1 MEPGIAHRRV
11 LAVSQ
16 ILLAVDESAGGSL
29 SARASAICAADS
41 STRLPAGMEP
51 TFSVVMPALNAER
64 TIGSAIRSV
73 LAQTRR
79 DFELLVVDDGSA
91 DETVEEV
98 RKALPDSRI
107 RLLSQDHRGV
117 AAARNWAISEA
128 RGAFI
133 SMLDSDDLWLPTYLH
148 VMGDVLAGNPQ
159 AALAYTD
166 AWLFDEVKGRFQR
179 ATAMASASPPSTPP
193 DEPHALLARLLQ
205 SNFIYTSVTMRS
217 EAVRRVGPFKTD
229 LPAAS
234 DYEMWLRMAAQG
246 FTFVRAPGRLAIYR
260 NRPGSLSSSPRRLT
274 AGDREA
280 YLAVVRDPTL
290 PEELTRAA
298 RARIKE
304 CEALLA
310 RSTSGEHQ
318 RRRLFGLRL
327 RASSLK
333 HAALRTWYRNPPRE
347 IRWAAAEFIRH

>member
-1 MEPGIAHRRV
+1 
-11 LAVSQ
+11 
-16 ILLAVDESAGGSL
+16 
-29 SARASAICAADS
+29 
-41 STRLPAGMEP
+41 MEP

-73 LAQTRR
+73 LAQTRT
-79 DFELLVVDDGSA
+79 DFELLVVDDGST

-107 RLLSQDHRGV
+107 RLLSQEHRGV

-133 SMLDSDDLWLPTYLH
+133 SMLDSDDLWLPSYLQ
-148 VMGDVLAGNPQ
+148 VMGDVLAGNRQ

-166 AWLFDEVKGRFQR
+166 AWVFDEVKGRFQR
-179 ATAMASASPPSTPP
+179 ATAMASASPPFVPP

-205 SNFIYTSVTMRS
+205 SNFIYTSVTMRGD
-217 EAVRRVGPFKTD
+217 VIRQVGPFKTD

-234 DYEMWLRMAAQG
+234 DYEMWLRIAARG
-246 FTFVRAPGRLAIYR
+246 YTFARAPGRLAIYR
-260 NRPGSLSSSPRRLT
+260 NRPGSLSSNPHRLT

-280 YLAVVRDPTL
+280 YLAVAQDPTL
-290 PEELTRAA
+290 PGEITRAA

-304 CEALLA
+304 CEELLA
-310 RSTSGEHQ
+310 SSMSAEHA
-318 RRRLFGLRL
+318 RRRLLGLRPHL
-327 RASSLK
+327 VRLK
-333 HAALRTWYRNPPRE
+333 HALLRTWYRDPPPE
-347 IRWAAAEFIRH
+347 VRWAAADLTRH

>member
-1 MEPGIAHRRV
+1 
-11 LAVSQ
+11 
-16 ILLAVDESAGGSL
+16 
-29 SARASAICAADS
+29 
-41 STRLPAGMEP
+41 MEP
-51 TFSVVMPALNAER
+51 TFSVVMPALNAEM

-79 DFELLVVDDGSA
+79 DFELLVVDDGST

-107 RLLSQDHRGV
+107 RLLGQEHRGP

-133 SMLDSDDLWLPTYLH
+133 SMLDSDDLWLPSYLQ

-179 ATAMASASPPSTPP
+179 ATAMASVSPPSAPP

-205 SNFIYTSVTMRS
+205 NNFIYTSVT
-217 EAVRRVGPFKTD
+217 VRGDVIRQVGPFNTH

-234 DYEMWLRMAAQG
+234 DYEMWLRMAARG
-246 FTFVRAPGRLAIYR
+246 YTFVRAPGRLAIYR
-260 NRPGSLSSSPRRLT
+260 KRPGSISSSPRRLT
-274 AGDREA
+274 AGVRDA
-280 YLAVVRDPTL
+280 YLGVAQDPTL
-290 PEELTRAA
+290 PEELTTAA

-310 RSTSGEHQ
+310 RSTSGDDP
-318 RRRLFGLRL
+318 RRRLLGLRPH
-327 RASSLK
+327 ASRLK
-333 HAALRTWYRNPPRE
+333 QAALRTWYRNPPQE
-347 IRWAAAEFIRH
+347 IRWAAAEFRRH